1 VPDGARILHL
11 GNVAQNG
18 YLNAKFQRRL
28 GLLADVACDERDAL
42 AQPEWEEARVPS
54 DVGALDIWPVGL
66 SVDGWRRPDW
76 VLPLRRVRRGRR
88 IAYAA
93 ALRASRA
100 RIAEIQRRLA
110 LSEDDAQEA
119 FRRVWLEAQ
128 LLGRMRPLL
137 ARYDIVQAYGGN
149 ALLPLVAAPGRP
161 YVAFEH
167 GTLRELPW
175 EDSPFGRLTA
185 MGFRHAAVTVITNPD
200 VLESARR
207 LGLEDLVF
215 IPHPI
220 DEEKYSPG
228 ESEWRTRLR
237 REGVSLMLLAP
248 ARQDWREKGNDVLL
262 RGAASLLREQ
272 VHAVL
277 YVGDWGVDL
286 ERSRALALEL
296 GIADSVRWLPPV
308 PKVELIDLYR
318 AADVVLDQFVL
329 GTFGGTAPEALACAK
344 PVVMAFDPALHGW
357 CFPEQPPIVP
367 AATTEEVAAALSRLA
382 AAPAERVRLGE
393 EGRAWVVRNHN
404 WRLVAE
410 RHSEIYERVLAASAS
425 PRES

>member
-54 DVGALDIWPVGL
+54 DMGALDIWPVGL
-66 SVDGWRRPDW
+66 SVDGWQRPEW
-76 VLPLRRVRRGRR
+76 VLPVRRVRRGRR
-88 IAYAA
+88 LAYAA
-93 ALRASRA
+93 ALRASRP
-100 RIAEIQRRLA
+100 RIAEMQRRLA
-110 LSEDDAQEA
+110 LSERDAQEA
-119 FRRVWLEAQ
+119 FRRMWLEAQ
-128 LLGRMRPLL
+128 LLGRMGPLL
-137 ARYDIVQAYGGN
+137 SRYDIVQAYGGN
-149 ALLPLVAAPGRP
+149 AFLPLVAAPGRP

-185 MGFRHAAVTVITNPD
+185 LGFRRAAVTVITNAD

-207 LGLEDLVF
+207 LGLEDVVF

-228 ESEWRTRLR
+228 ESEWRTRLH
-237 REGVSLMLLAP
+237 REGFSLMLLAP

-262 RGAASLLREQ
+262 RGAASVLREQ
-272 VHAVL
+272 AHAVL

-286 ERSRALALEL
+286 ERSRALAREL
-296 GIADSVRWLPPV
+296 GIADRVRWLPPV

-344 PVVMAFDPALHGW
+344 PVVMAFDPALHAW
-357 CFPEQPPIVP
+357 CFPEQPPIVA
-367 AATTEEVAAALSRLA
+367 AATTEDVAAALCRLA
-382 AAPAERVRLGE
+382 TAPAERVRLGE

-410 RHSEIYERVLAASAS
+410 RHREIYERVQAASAS
-425 PRES
+425 RRES